1 MSMCHGIV
9 ERHGGRIEVASE
21 LNRGTTFTIRLPA
34 KGPSCAPAAPGAQRL
49 GAEMPSGMRVL
60 VVDDEEVSRLLL
72 TQYLTKAKCAV
83 VTAAGGADG
92 LAKLRSGTFDLAIVD
107 RAMPGV
113 GGDEVARATRRDA
126 PGTAVLM
133 LTGFGDLMKC
143 AGVRPEGVDE
153 VLGKPVMPA
162 ELMQAIARVMS
173 GKGGRQHEPGSAVGS
188 ADR

>member
-1 MSMCHGIV
+1 
-9 ERHGGRIEVASE
+9 
-21 LNRGTTFTIRLPA
+21 
-34 KGPSCAPAAPGAQRL
+34 
-49 GAEMPSGMRVL
+49 MPSGMRVL